1 MHNDVWTVHHGYH
14 VEMQYANGV
23 TVILDDSYP
32 NGLRF
37 EGSNGW
43 IFCARGA
50 AQVTASDPNVKT
62 AADEPKALDA
72 SDMQLITAPYPASAT
87 RWMPSDDHYRNWLE
101 AIGTRQ
107 DPIAPVDQAVRS
119 MQACAAAWISMKLN
133 RPLRWDPER
142 EEFIGDVEANALRR
156 RTPRSAQ
163 FDVQRLLRNAG
174 LSTAARSG

>member
-1 MHNDVWTVHHGYH
+1 
-14 VEMQYANGV
+14 
-23 TVILDDSYP
+23 
-32 NGLRF
+32 
-37 EGSNGW
+37 
-43 IFCARGA
+43 
-50 AQVTASDPNVKT
+50 
-62 AADEPKALDA
+62 
-72 SDMQLITAPYPASAT
+72 
-87 RWMPSDDHYRNWLE
+87 MPSDNHYRNWLE

-174 LSTAARSG
+174 LSTASRSG